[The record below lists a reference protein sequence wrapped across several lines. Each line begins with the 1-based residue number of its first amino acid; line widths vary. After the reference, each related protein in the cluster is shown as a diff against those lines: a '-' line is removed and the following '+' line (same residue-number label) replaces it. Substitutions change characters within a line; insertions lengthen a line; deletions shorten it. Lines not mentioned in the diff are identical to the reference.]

1 MHKNQPTQTAQYVK
15 SDIPADNPVNYD
27 MIVFCHLRWDFVY
40 QRPQHI
46 INRMSEQYNILF
58 IEEPIGFLP
67 GEENTAE
74 LITVN
79 ENLSVLKPK
88 VNSIADIKYVLPMYV
103 ANTTVK
109 IGWFYSS
116 AFVYLLNNIEF
127 ETVVYDCMDE
137 LTLFKGAPELLKA
150 QEIYLLSEADIVF
163 TGGKSLYEAK
173 KQVHDNVYCFPSS
186 VDRKHFEQAL
196 NGIMV
201 PDDLPKGK
209 QVVGYYG
216 VIDERI
222 DTDLLK
228 AVSEKMPDVD
238 FVMIGPVVKID
249 EAQLPKAANLHY
261 LGMKSYKMLPHYL
274 KGFDVAMMPF
284 AINDSTRFISPTKTL
299 EYMAANKPVVSTPVY
314 DVVRDYQDSVSVIN
328 NADEFCDAVS
338 NILKRS
344 KEEEAKLQQKF
355 EAILDSTSW
364 DKTVKDM
371 QQIILKNKAH
381 E

>member
-1 MHKNQPTQTAQYVK
+1 MHKNQLTQTTQHVK
-15 SDIPADNPVNYD
+15 SDIPADNPANYD

-46 INRMSEQYNILF
+46 INRMSEQYRILF
-58 IEEPIGFLP
+58 IEEPVGFRP

-74 LITVN
+74 LTTVN

-116 AFVYLLNNIEF
+116 AFVYLLNNIQF

-137 LTLFKGAPELLKA
+137 LTLFKGASELLKA

-201 PDDLPKGK
+201 PNDLPKGK
-209 QVVGYYG
+209 KVVGYYG

-222 DTDLLK
+222 DLDLLD
-228 AVSEKMPDVD
+228 AVAEKMPDIN
-238 FVMIGPVVKID
+238 FVMIGPIAKIEEED
-249 EAQLPKAANLHY
+249 LPKRDNIY
-261 LGMKSYKMLPHYL
+261 YPGMKSYKQLPHYL
-274 KGFDVAMMPF
+274 KGFDVALMPF
-284 AINDSTRFISPTKTL
+284 ALNDATKFISPTKTL
-299 EYMAANKPVVSTPVY
+299 EYMAASKPIVSTAIY
-314 DVVRDYQDSVSVIN
+314 DVVRDYKESVAVIS
-328 NADEFCDAVS
+328 NADECCEAIR

-344 KEEEAKLQQKF
+344 EEEKAKEQQQF
-355 EAILDSTSW
+355 EIILNNTSW
-364 DKTVKDM
+364 DKTVNRM
-371 QQIILKNKAH
+371 QDIIKNKTH